1 MQSDQTANRWRK
13 LSMGE
18 KLGKTLCS
26 ATAIQL
32 RYFPIYSYTVSY
44 SIIFMVIWERKGCP
58 FNYFHYLIRFLL
70 WIHPVYELFS
80 LCSVHCQNTDTL
92 VRTLCA
98 QPFSITVSGFSSY
111 WQINKCDSAIDK
123 PLLPIF
129 PAAKSAFH
137 WSRSLNSTELATKH
151 FTRPTLFSSGVGL
164 YKKKNIH

>member
-1 MQSDQTANRWRK
+1 MENFIK
-13 LSMGE
+13 
-18 KLGKTLCS
+18 GKIGNILCS
-26 ATAIQL
+26 PAAIL
-32 RYFPIYSYTVSY
+32 LPIYSYIVRTPY
-44 SIIFMVIWERKGCP
+44 RMIFMVIWEQEGCL

-98 QPFSITVSGFSSY
+98 QPFRITVSGFSYY

-137 WSRSLNSTELATKH
+137 WPRSLNSTELATKH
-151 FTRPTLFSSGVGL
+151 FSCPTLLPSGVGP
-164 YKKKNIH
+164 YKKKYIR